1 MKSINHFLVFST
13 LSKPLLAQFVPESEA
28 RLVAWRAYGDFIS
41 QMLTAGQP
49 LVKGRD
55 LIFVTPP
62 NLAAVRGGTPV
73 PESVT
78 NFDLFQLADGLQSQS
93 EPLLDP
99 LGPSYI
105 DALYA

>member
-1 MKSINHFLVFST
+1 MSFNSITILFFLT
-13 LSKPLLAQFVPESEA
+13 KQLQAQFVPESEA
-28 RLVAWRAYGDFIS
+28 RLVAWRAYGDFVS
-41 QMLTAGQP
+41 QLLTAGQP
-49 LVKGRD
+49 IVKGRD
-55 LIFVTPP
+55 LVYVTPP

-78 NFDLFQLADGLQSQS
+78 NFDLFPLASALQNQS

-99 LGPSYI
+99 QGPSYI